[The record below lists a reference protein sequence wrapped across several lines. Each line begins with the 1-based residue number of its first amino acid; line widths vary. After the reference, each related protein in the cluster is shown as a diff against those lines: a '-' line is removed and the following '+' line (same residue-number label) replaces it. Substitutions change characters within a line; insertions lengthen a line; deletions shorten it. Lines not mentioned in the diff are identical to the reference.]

1 MEQSA
6 GQRDTCP
13 VSVSLLLLGSCFAYL
28 GLDGHV
34 GFVQA
39 QFPGGVGALHLRVTQ
54 VDVGGRALNL
64 VVAVRRRLL
73 LRR

>member
-1 MEQSA
+1 
-6 GQRDTCP
+6 
-13 VSVSLLLLGSCFAYL
+13 
-28 GLDGHV
+28 
-34 GFVQA
+34 VQA

-64 VVAVRRRLL
+64 VIAVRRRLL